1 MNPGIHSL
9 VSSDES
15 GTDAHLLVRTARY
28 LAAFAAI
35 GANSRQAIARETGL
49 DPKSVWTGLS
59 GGKVGEQFIAK
70 SIAAL
75 RRNEHR
81 ERLAQ
86 TGIDASLDSLFE
98 VACADV

>member
-1 MNPGIHSL
+1 MNPGIDSL
-9 VSSDES
+9 VSGVDS
-15 GTDAHLLVRTARY
+15 GTDPYLSVRTARY

-75 RRNEHR
+75 RRKEHQ
-81 ERLAQ
+81 ETLGE

-98 VACADV
+98 VVSADA